1 MTSFDD
7 PTSLTRGERLSAIA
21 GILAA
26 GILRLQSRAA
36 LLTSAGES
44 EHLPDSGPA
53 CLDVSAKTVL
63 SVHAG

>member
-7 PTSLTRGERLSAIA
+7 PTSLSVDERLSAVA

-36 LLTSAGES
+36 PLAHAPES
-44 EHLPDSGPA
+44 EKSPDSGPT